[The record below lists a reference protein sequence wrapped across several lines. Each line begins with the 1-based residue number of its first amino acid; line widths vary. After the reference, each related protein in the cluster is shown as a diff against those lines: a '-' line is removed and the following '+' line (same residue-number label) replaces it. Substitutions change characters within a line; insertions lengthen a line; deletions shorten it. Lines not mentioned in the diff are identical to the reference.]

1 MSNKKIDEI
10 STAEFNAIVDAF
22 IERESQDCGE
32 LPANVFYEALENI
45 FRQPEK
51 VMTNPLLDAA
61 ITPGNLNQQAS
72 QCAAAPTDTPVRA

>member
-1 MSNKKIDEI
+1 MNNKKIDEI
-10 STAEFNAIVDAF
+10 STTEFNAIVDAF

-32 LPANVFYEALENI
+32 LPAHVFYDALENI

-61 ITPGNLNQQAS
+61 VTPDDLNQQTS
-72 QCAAAPTDTPVRA
+72 QSAVAPTDTPGRA

>member
-1 MSNKKIDEI
+1 MSNKKIDEMEP
-10 STAEFNAIVDAF
+10 TEFNAIVDAF

-32 LPANVFYEALENI
+32 LPAHVFYDALENI

-51 VMTNPLLDAA
+51 VITNHLTTKA

-72 QCAAAPTDTPVRA
+72 QCVAAPTDTPVRA

>member
-32 LPANVFYEALENI
+32 LPANVFYDALENI

-51 VMTNPLLDAA
+51 VITNHLTTKA
-61 ITPGNLNQQAS
+61 ITPDNLNQQAS
-72 QCAAAPTDTPVRA
+72 QSVEAPTDTPGRA